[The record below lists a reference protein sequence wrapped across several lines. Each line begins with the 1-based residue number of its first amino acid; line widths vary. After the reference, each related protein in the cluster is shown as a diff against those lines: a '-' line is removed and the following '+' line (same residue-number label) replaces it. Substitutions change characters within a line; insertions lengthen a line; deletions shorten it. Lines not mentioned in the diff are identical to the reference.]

1 VVGFTSGLRGEVLG
15 KENNM
20 LMMIMVIIIG
30 TMGIVSKG

>member
-20 LMMIMVIIIG
+20 LMMMVIIIG